1 MRVMRVFVR
10 LSNVCTTSTSFRLSV
25 LSSSCRHRHRDP
37 PRAGFSASGVVFGVA
52 EIFYHRVA
60 DITATGF
67 IHINNQSELID
78 QTGVTHVSDHGN
90 PWTRDHRF
98 ARQSYRRGGRH
109 PRLRCARP
117 RAPEARMTYSL
128 LYTSTS

>member
-1 MRVMRVFVR
+1 MYARLRQVFV
-10 LSNVCTTSTSFRLSV
+10 SP
-25 LSSSCRHRHRDP
+25 SSLRREDIVIP
-37 PRAGFSASGVVFGVA
+37 PRAGNTATGEVFGVA

-78 QTGVTHVSDHGN
+78 QTGGTHVSDHGN

-109 PRLRCARP
+109 PRLRCAR
-117 RAPEARMTYSL
+117 
-128 LYTSTS
+128 